1 MQSVQMLI
9 NLQVGCLRYRLDFM
23 ASKCVCAQLMSSLLA
38 PLCTLQSVQM
48 FIDHQVGYLDIMKLN
63 EACCEAHQKE
73 LVALPN
79 LEEIVHYDQWARRW
93 VKEAVEGGKFK
104 PRVAVQAA
112 TAAA

>member
-1 MQSVQMLI
+1 MYTDHQKIVI
-9 NLQVGCLRYRLDFM
+9 WFVCLSF
-23 ASKCVCAQLMSSLLA
+23 SC
-38 PLCTLQSVQM
+38 LQSVQM
-48 FIDHQVGYLDIMKLN
+48 FIDHQIGYLDIMKLN

-73 LVALPN
+73 LIAMPN

-93 VKEAVEGGKFK
+93 VKEAVESGKYK